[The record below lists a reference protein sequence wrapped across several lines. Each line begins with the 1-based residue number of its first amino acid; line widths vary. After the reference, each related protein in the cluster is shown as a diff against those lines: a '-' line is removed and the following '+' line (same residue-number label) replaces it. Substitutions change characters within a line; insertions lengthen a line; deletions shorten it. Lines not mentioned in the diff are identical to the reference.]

1 MQTILHCLQHAVHNI
16 TNTYTEAVLA
26 YAFALAGD
34 YEITQELLYK
44 LEEQAIKSGAD
55 CWGNISCSVARIW
68 SSVSVHFACLEFI
81 TKYANLWKRLN
92 EGKKIHLHLCY
103 N

>member
-1 MQTILHCLQHAVHNI
+1 MQTTLRCLQQAVHNI

-34 YEITQELLYK
+34 YKITQELLYK

-55 CWGNISCSVARIW
+55 CWLG
-68 SSVSVHFACLEFI
+68 
-81 TKYANLWKRLN
+81 
-92 EGKKIHLHLCY
+92 
-103 N
+103 

>member
-55 CWGNISCSVARIW
+55 C
-68 SSVSVHFACLEFI
+68 
-81 TKYANLWKRLN
+81 
-92 EGKKIHLHLCY
+92 
-103 N
+103 